1 MKGKIKFYKDK
12 IALNLLARDV
22 KNASDINDTL
32 EGHEIIGVLSDR
44 FDKVEDGVKYVN
56 EMLKYVSA
64 VSVGLGNGNPNQWE
78 MAAEIAKET
87 DSGHVNQVFPTAGYT
102 QGLLEGSGANNT
114 LVNALI
120 SPTGTVGKV
129 IISTGPFS
137 SKNNIVVDIDD
148 ALLMLKDCKI
158 KSVKFYNIHGL
169 KHIKELKEVAK
180 ACVRNGIPVIEPTG
194 GIDLSNIYEIVR
206 VCVEAKCEKII
217 PHVYSSAV
225 DKKTGLTDLNIV
237 KNLYDEIKRVV

>member
-1 MKGKIKFYKDK
+1 MPPISM
-12 IALNLLARDV
+12 I
-22 KNASDINDTL
+22 

-137 SKNNIVVDIDD
+137 SKNNIVVD
-148 ALLMLKDCKI
+148 
-158 KSVKFYNIHGL
+158 KFYNIHGL